1 MNVNIADITT
11 LAVASLASGALGLA
25 VGLRWGFRNGWDE
38 AFIMARRLFQ
48 NQPVPRSIRNQGNG
62 P

>member
-1 MNVNIADITT
+1 MNIADIVTI
-11 LAVASLASGALGLA
+11 AVACLASGVLGLA
-25 VGLRWGFRNGWDE
+25 IGMRIGFRNGWDE

-48 NQPVPRSIRNQGNG
+48 NQPVPRALARRSNG